1 MFHVD
6 ETRLRQIAERYGLDL
21 IVVFGSQVTGRAR
34 PGSDIDLAVR
44 WVHRP
49 WNDPDRE
56 LALVGELTEAV
67 WGRGDLDVSFVNGAD
82 PLFLFEVASDGQALY
97 ERQPVDFIEF
107 QSYAARRYYDA
118 QKFFDR
124 QWNDLK
130 ERVLT

>member
-6 ETRLRQIAERYGLDL
+6 EAKLRDVAGRYDLDL
-21 IVVFGSQVTGRAR
+21 IVVFGSQATGRAR

-44 WVHRP
+44 WVRCP

-67 WGRGDLDVSFVNGAD
+67 WGDGGLDVSFLNGAD
-82 PLFLFEVASDGQALY
+82 PLFLFQVASDGQALY
-97 ERQPVDFIEF
+97 ERQPGDWIQFR
-107 QSYAARRYYDA
+107 SYAARRYYDA

-130 ERVLT
+130 ERVLK